1 MGTIKPL
8 LLENS
13 SMYACVFKDIEN
25 NKEKTSSE
33 NKQLTSII
41 KIRMNE
47 INIKSNKSKQNRILK
62 DRLLKTKKEN
72 SKSAAI
78 ELLLQLSFF

>member
-1 MGTIKPL
+1 MGTIIKSL

-25 NKEKTSSE
+25 NGEKTSSE

-41 KIRMNE
+41 KTRMNE
-47 INIKSNKSKQNRILK
+47 MNIK
-62 DRLLKTKKEN
+62 
-72 SKSAAI
+72 
-78 ELLLQLSFF
+78 

>member
-1 MGTIKPL
+1 
-8 LLENS
+8 
-13 SMYACVFKDIEN
+13 MYACVFKDIEN
-25 NKEKTSSE
+25 NGEKTSSE

-41 KIRMNE
+41 KTRMNE
-47 INIKSNKSKQNRILK
+47 INIKSNKSNQNRILK

-72 SKSAAI
+72 SKSAAV

>member
-1 MGTIKPL
+1 
-8 LLENS
+8 
-13 SMYACVFKDIEN
+13 MYGCVFKDIEN
-25 NKEKTSSE
+25 NGEKTSSE
-33 NKQLTSII
+33 NKQLKSII
-41 KIRMNE
+41 KTRMNE
-47 INIKSNKSKQNRILK
+47 INIKSNKSNQNRILK